1 MTENQVALQSLAFF
15 RRNPDLAEIA
25 EPGGDAVN
33 RLGRVQQL
41 IDDSAAGGQLLPA
54 GRADFHRFPLSGH
67 PNDFIQRQR
76 VSVNTYHIFTLS
88 PRKIPPVALTPKGFP
103 PLKIQSAARDADA
116 PRS

>member
-25 EPGGDAVN
+25 EAGGDAVN

-41 IDDSAAGGQLLPA
+41 IDDSAAGGELLPA

-88 PRKIPPVALTPKGFP
+88 PRKILPVALTPRGFP
-103 PLKIQSAARDADA
+103 PPGTRPVATAADVL
-116 PRS
+116 RS